1 MRDDEVLDP
10 AVATIAA
17 LARQPAALGD
27 AARARVMLAVQA
39 ETLRARPGRVERR
52 FGWALDPRPIRLS
65 PAAALAIAAGLVGIG
80 VALGVVGRARSFLA
94 PDGAP
99 VAAVVRDATPAAAHG
114 ATPSGAP
121 VVPAGAR
128 AAQVTF
134 VLVAPQASEVTVVGN
149 FNDWNP
155 AAHPLQRTATG
166 GTWSV
171 TVPLEAG
178 RHEYSFVVDGKHWMP
193 DPAAPLAPEDGFG
206 VANSVLLVSGS
217 TS

>member
-1 MRDDEVLDP
+1 MHEDETKDP
-10 AVATIAA
+10 AVATVVT
-17 LARQPAALGD
+17 LARRPVSLGD

-39 ETLRARPGRVERR
+39 ELMRAPVGAPPR
-52 FGWALDPRPIRLS
+52 FAWALAPRSLRLS
-65 PAAALAIAAGLVGIG
+65 PLATTLLAAGLVGIG
-80 VALGVVGRARSFLA
+80 VVLGIGARSVA
-94 PDGAP
+94 GPTDGALTP
-99 VAAVVRDATPAAAHG
+99 VARNTPAAAPDG
-114 ATPSGAP
+114 YTPSGVP
-121 VVPAGAR
+121 VVPAGAT
-128 AAQVTF
+128 AAQVKF

-149 FNDWNP
+149 FNGWNP
-155 AAHPLQRTATG
+155 AAHPMRRTATG

-193 DPAAPLAPEDGFG
+193 DPAAALAPADGFG